1 MDVDLPLPEEHV
13 VPLLGLWFDLELVW
27 PIAFVH
33 GIHQF
38 VRIDRAR
45 MVGRQLL
52 LLIDGVQLLFLPHLY
67 RLELAEL
74 LVWARTCVLTG
85 HVSVAFA
92 EITIGNRRS
101 LILGRVLRV
110 NFLYSFFR

>member
-1 MDVDLPLPEEHV
+1 MDVDISLSEEHV
-13 VPLLGLWFDLELVW
+13 VPLLSLWFDLELVW
-27 PIAFVH
+27 LVAFVH

-38 VRIDRAR
+38 VGIDRTR

-52 LLIDGVQLLFLPHLY
+52 LLIDGVQLLFLPHLN

-74 LVWARTCVLTG
+74 FVWARTG
-85 HVSVAFA
+85 HISVAFA

-101 LILGRVLRV
+101 LNFGRVLRV
-110 NFLYSFFR
+110 DFLCSFFR